1 MKTKL
6 KSMSKRTLSIILVLL
21 MVVSTVTVG
30 IITTTAAYIEPDNET
45 VGASA
50 GDEEVGVSVDED
62 ESVAGGSWSINYFND
77 GSFISS
83 SYNTDITLSYS
94 DFSSHLNG
102 NNLELKFT
110 DDYGNKYGN
119 NNSVDCGGTITA
131 GKSDNHKVILNNAKN
146 YTSITFKVNNC
157 DGTKC
162 EVTWVSGTLPTPTGW
177 YVLGDKFGG
186 WNSNQGTSMTQI
198 SGTTEFV
205 TDTIDAS
212 EWTGEHYL
220 AIRDNNGTRYNP
232 DDIPTQRKCGS
243 LSPENPLPLR
253 SD

>member
-119 NNSVDCGGTITA
+119 NNLVNCGGTITA

-146 YTSITFKVNNC
+146 YTSITFKVN
-157 DGTKC
+157 
-162 EVTWVSGTLPTPTGW
+162 
-177 YVLGDKFGG
+177 
-186 WNSNQGTSMTQI
+186 
-198 SGTTEFV
+198 
-205 TDTIDAS
+205 
-212 EWTGEHYL
+212 
-220 AIRDNNGTRYNP
+220 
-232 DDIPTQRKCGS
+232 
-243 LSPENPLPLR
+243 
-253 SD
+253 